1 MLIAHDTPL
10 IASVVASF
18 LEDEPGI
25 EVIGTALTLDQALA
39 RAAEADILVAGTTLS
54 GEKSTQLVSRLRE
67 LQPELKLLILGVS
80 ERPSDVLPYV
90 EAGADGYV
98 ARNDSAEDLIR
109 KIRAAHKNR
118 AFISPRIASALMSRL
133 TELSEFC
140 TLQTPLKLAD
150 ELTERELEV
159 LGLLAEGMTNQEIA
173 DQLVIEVGTV
183 KNHVHNILDKL
194 NVRSRHDAATYF
206 KHRDID
212 R

>member
-1 MLIAHDTPL
+1 VLIAHDTPL

>member
-1 MLIAHDTPL
+1 MIRVLIAHDTPL

-150 ELTERELEV
+150 LSSPQRVIRALHA
-159 LGLLAEGMTNQEIA
+159 LAPS
-173 DQLVIEVGTV
+173 
-183 KNHVHNILDKL
+183 VHQP
-194 NVRSRHDAATYF
+194 T
-206 KHRDID
+206 
-212 R
+212 